1 MKKRL
6 LGIVWLLL
14 IAALVLVGC
23 ESDDDDDDD
32 DRRGSNTVTEAAE
45 NKDEPTKAA
54 EPTKAPT
61 KPVLNID
68 VSSAAKMEYSGFNGM
83 GVANCSIDYE
93 TLYSLQRE
101 VSAKLTEQQG
111 SNAKDSEENY
121 DLDVAGSVDV
131 SRLFSSISFLA
142 TPEQDLSNGDTI
154 TVKVLYNESE
164 AAKLGLAI
172 EKPEFT
178 QIVSGLKV
186 LKSIDAFDGFTVHF
200 SGSEEKA
207 QIILDNSGCS
217 DFVRNYVLFDYDRN
231 QTVYRNGEKFTVKA
245 CWGDNLRNGD
255 DVYVLASETKEFT
268 IDGLN
273 MYPTKL
279 EGLDIQPIV
288 KNAWDEISGA
298 ISEYL
303 YVTIPGNGWSDYA
316 FNGRKM
322 DGDSVEV
329 SNYNIRCEK
338 VFFMEPKENR
348 DVHSKIILIF
358 HLQYDVSGE
367 YGFSKYSAHV
377 DTYHA
382 GMCSEF
388 ELDSQGNIVSKGNT
402 SFVLKGWGDDALNDR
417 DYVTAYNR
425 YIEPFNK
432 DYLVNEIPVSPYD
445 SSDSS
450 GKTDD
455 KLYIGESLLNNVDYL
470 SEAQKADAARLI
482 ALISE
487 RVDAVAEAHGVPKKA
502 SLMDQTKEDSVYVEV
517 TFKDDSTETYVV
529 TFDKETEKKFVKCF
543 TLTEFN
549 GKTEEKPADS
559 EAGD

>member
-32 DRRGSNTVTEAAE
+32 DRRGSNTITEAAE

-121 DLDVAGSVDV
+121 NLDVTGSVDV

-245 CWGDNLRNGD
+245 YWGDNLRNGD

-273 MYPTKL
+273 MYPTKP

-298 ISEYL
+298 VSEYL
-303 YVTIPGNGWSDYA
+303 FVKLSSSSYNRYE
-316 FNGRKM
+316 FNG
-322 DGDSVEV
+322 DAYWGDKISI

-338 VFFMEPKENR
+338 VFFMTPKENR
-348 DVHSKIILIF
+348 DVHSKIVLVF
-358 HLQYDVSGE
+358 HLQYDVAG
-367 YGFSKYSAHV
+367 KTHV

-402 SFVLKGWGDDALNDR
+402 SFVLNGWGDDARNDR

-502 SLMDQTKEDSVYVEV
+502 SLTDQTKEDSVYVEV

-529 TFDKETEKKFVKCF
+529 TFDKETEKKFVKSF